1 MEEKK
6 LFDTSLYKKEIK
18 CLFDINDIP
27 ENVGDVSE
35 ETYKIRKEVI
45 DTYVTLTQDSLKTL
59 NYCCDSLISKPLTM
73 FYLFYYLE
81 LYFKTYILVNYPV
94 DVFDVDKYEHEF
106 TDIIKYIIDNSKI
119 NFEGFYARLKKIKNR
134 DGETINYTKFSDFKY
149 NRAKDSNR
157 LIFDLS
163 LSKEDVKNIKD
174 VITWIENHM

>member
-81 LYFKTYILVNYPV
+81 LYFKTYILVNY
-94 DVFDVDKYEHEF
+94 
-106 TDIIKYIIDNSKI
+106 
-119 NFEGFYARLKKIKNR
+119 
-134 DGETINYTKFSDFKY
+134 
-149 NRAKDSNR
+149 
-157 LIFDLS
+157 
-163 LSKEDVKNIKD
+163 
-174 VITWIENHM
+174 